1 MRNKRSRS
9 IIVNINLVCIGKVKE
24 KYITDGINEFLKRMQ
39 SFAKMKIIEL
49 KEDGNDNNR
58 NISIEKESQD
68 ILKTLEK
75 IGGYTVLLDI
85 QGKNYSSEEMA
96 EEIEK
101 LTVGGVST
109 INFVIGGSYGVSQS
123 IRENSQM
130 RLSFSKMTF
139 PHQLMRLILVE
150 QIYRWFSIINNGKY
164 HK

>member
-1 MRNKRSRS
+1 M
-9 IIVNINLVCIGKVKE
+9 CIGKVKD
-24 KYITDGINEFLKRMQ
+24 KYILEGINEFLKRMQ

-49 KEDGNDNNR
+49 KEDGNDSNR
-58 NISIEKESQD
+58 NVSIEKESED

-75 IGGYTVLLDI
+75 LGGYNILLDI

-96 EEIEK
+96 TEIER
-101 LTVGGVST
+101 LTVNGVST
-109 INFVIGGSYGVSQS
+109 INFVIGGSYGVSQRV
-123 IRENSQM
+123 RENSQM

-139 PHQLMRLILVE
+139 PHQLMRLILTE

>member
-1 MRNKRSRS
+1 MN
-9 IIVNINLVCIGKVKE
+9 VNIVCVGKVKE
-24 KYITDGINEFLKRMQ
+24 KYILDGINEFLKRMQ

-49 KEDGNDNNR
+49 KENGNDNNR
-58 NISIEKESQD
+58 VLSIEKESEE
-68 ILKTLEK
+68 ILKTIEK
-75 IGGYTVLLDI
+75 LGGCNILLDI

-96 EEIEK
+96 QEIEK

-109 INFVIGGSYGVSQS
+109 LNFIIGGSYGVSQN

-139 PHQLMRLILVE
+139 PHQLMRLILAE

>member
-1 MRNKRSRS
+1 M
-9 IIVNINLVCIGKVKE
+9 NINIVCVGKVKE
-24 KYITDGINEFLKRMQ
+24 KYIVNGINEFLKRMQ

-49 KEDGNDNNR
+49 KENGNDNNR
-58 NISIEKESQD
+58 AFSIEKESED

-75 IGGYTVLLDI
+75 IGGYTILLDI
-85 QGKNYSSEEMA
+85 GGNNYSSEEMA
-96 EEIEK
+96 NEIEK

-123 IRENSQM
+123 VREKSQM

-139 PHQLMRLILVE
+139 PHQLMRLILAE

>member
-1 MRNKRSRS
+1 MNIS
-9 IIVNINLVCIGKVKE
+9 IVCVGKVKE
-24 KYITDGINEFLKRMQ
+24 KYIIEGINEFLKRMQ

-49 KEDGNDNNR
+49 KENGNDNNR
-58 NISIEKESQD
+58 VLSIEKESEE
-68 ILKTLEK
+68 ILKTIEK
-75 IGGYTVLLDI
+75 LGGYNILLDI

-96 EEIEK
+96 QEIEK

-109 INFVIGGSYGVSQS
+109 LNFIIGGSYGVSQN

-139 PHQLMRLILVE
+139 PHQLMRLILAE